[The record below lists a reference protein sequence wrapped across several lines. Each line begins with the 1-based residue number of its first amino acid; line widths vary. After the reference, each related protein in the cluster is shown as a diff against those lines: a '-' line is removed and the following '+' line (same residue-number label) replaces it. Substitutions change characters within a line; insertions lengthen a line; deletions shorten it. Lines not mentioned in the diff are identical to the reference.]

1 MRMRSEL
8 ALGLLL
14 GLAVLLC
21 GCAILNSRPVARF
34 EVTPVV
40 IYAGETVTFDAS
52 SSYSGQSIVSYT
64 WEFEDGEVASGREA
78 SHIYTEPGRYRVTL
92 HVKDA
97 GGRNAWVSDEI
108 LVYLRSGSQIFFE
121 DFSSGTQAL
130 AEWELDPAWASTT
143 EGKIENLSGVHGF
156 VLHIDSGM
164 DRWHRR
170 TTAVKVPPLRFGQW
184 LVISCQV
191 MTSHTQD
198 AHTFFIFPGRKSLDS
213 LAGSLPYFV
222 YTSAGEGAYLREP
235 DKYGGDVGHPLSFK
249 PGVYLWYTYK
259 FVFSSEGHRFYV
271 NDVCYASGAIFESFT
286 DSSDWLILLGDESHA
301 EACNA
306 YFDNIRMWIEE

>member
-8 ALGLLL
+8 VLGLLL

-21 GCAILNSRPVARF
+21 GCAILNSGPVARF

-40 IYAGETVTFDAS
+40 IYAGERVTFDAS

-64 WEFEDGEVASGREA
+64 WEFEDGEVTSGLRASHTYDESGR
-78 SHIYTEPGRYRVTL
+78 YLVNLG
-92 HVKDA
+92 VKDA
-97 GGRNAWVSDEI
+97 DGRSAWVSEEI
-108 LVYLRSGSQIFFE
+108 LVYLRSGSEIFFE
-121 DFSSGTQAL
+121 DFSSGVQSL
-130 AEWELDPAWASTT
+130 ADWELDPAWASTT
-143 EGKIENLSGVHGF
+143 EGTIENISGVHGF
-156 VLHIDSGM
+156 VLHIDSGA
-164 DRWHRR
+164 DHWHRR
-170 TTAVKVPPLRFGQW
+170 TTAVKVPPLRFGQR
-184 LVISCQV
+184 LVVSCQV
-191 MTSHTQD
+191 MATRTQD
-198 AHTFFIFPGRKSLDS
+198 AHTFFIFPGRKSLGS

-222 YTSAGEGAYLREP
+222 YTSAGEGSYLREP

-259 FVFSSEGHRFYV
+259 FVFSSEGYRFYV
-271 NDVCYASGAIFESFT
+271 DDVPYALGAVFESFT

-306 YFDNIRMWIEE
+306 YFDNISMWIEE